1 MVIRV
6 GVKLKGKT
14 DETIETSAIA
24 NSAYETPEPEV
35 VIPETL
41 AKRLNLF
48 PKLLSE
54 ARIEEYRS
62 IAGVTR
68 IYYIPDAIR
77 IFITTTNKG

>member
-35 VIPETL
+35 VIP
-41 AKRLNLF
+41 K
-48 PKLLSE
+48 PSQK
-54 ARIEEYRS
+54 
-62 IAGVTR
+62 
-68 IYYIPDAIR
+68 D
-77 IFITTTNKG
+77 